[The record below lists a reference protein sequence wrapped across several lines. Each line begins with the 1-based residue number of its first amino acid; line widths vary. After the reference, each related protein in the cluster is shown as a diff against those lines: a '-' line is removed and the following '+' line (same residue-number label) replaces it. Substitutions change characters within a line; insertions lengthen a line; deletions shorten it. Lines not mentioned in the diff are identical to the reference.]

1 MTAISAFY
9 SKQYPLLWDSSTEL
23 HRLLNLT
30 KRSLALR
37 QDVDKSLGEWVL
49 QSVGYAD
56 FPDKETVKLDGMNA
70 SIESDPT
77 KRYVHHIHANKKE
90 EIESRWNQPIMT
102 DEEVGE
108 VLFEDLLQDNLE
120 KLIESAGMSVN
131 IKL

>member
-1 MTAISAFY
+1 M
-9 SKQYPLLWDSSTEL
+9 
-23 HRLLNLT
+23 
-30 KRSLALR
+30 R